1 MDVNKILSADI
12 LDIIFEGRNKTYGAY
27 ELRKTYNHRLRNAL
41 LATAA
46 LCLLLFLGSILANT
60 IGSGKDKKMNVQDV
74 QLEEVKQEEKLQE
87 AFKDEY
93 WAKKY
98 DVTLDELKKVA
109 EIGISALIIE
119 SGKKHKAFAV

>member
-1 MDVNKILSADI
+1 MEN
-12 LDIIFEGRNKTYGAY
+12 
-27 ELRKTYNHRLRNAL
+27 
-41 LATAA
+41 
-46 LCLLLFLGSILANT
+46 
-60 IGSGKDKKMNVQDV
+60 NVQTAR
-74 QLEEVKQEEKLQE
+74 EVKQEEKLQE

-98 DVTLDELKKVA
+98 DVTIDELKKVA